1 MIESPENM
9 LHPGPPRH
17 VPLTRKRKRDSNAT
31 EVTTVEIAEEKTA
44 KEAGPSK
51 LPQTQ
56 PERTSP
62 GQAEVNVP
70 ESMPVDGESEGD
82 GQEVETMLRDET
94 TRLRQCAISDPVS
107 ERPPQDGASPLTLTP
122 AADLHLGYPSDDTMD
137 IDSPADV
144 AKMLPDL
151 QGQPT
156 LSSPPP
162 EPIPVAETPNS
173 GTTTTARGSEERG
186 ADAEVPES
194 TDVQPAPTSQGE
206 IALSH
211 FPEYSSEYPT

>member
-1 MIESPENM
+1 M

-31 EVTTVEIAEEKTA
+31 EVTTVEIDEEKA
-44 KEAGPSK
+44 AREAGPSK
-51 LPQTQ
+51 LPQKQ
-56 PERTSP
+56 PERTLP
-62 GQAEVNVP
+62 GQAQINVP
-70 ESMPVDGESEGD
+70 ESIPVDGESEGD

-94 TRLRQCAISDPVS
+94 ARLSQCAISDPDH
-107 ERPPQDGASPLTLTP
+107 ERHPQDGASPPTLTP

-137 IDSPADV
+137 IDTPPDI

-156 LSSPPP
+156 LPSPPP
-162 EPIPVAETPNS
+162 EPIPVDDTPNS
-173 GTTTTARGSEERG
+173 DTTTTARGSEERG

-194 TDVQPAPTSQGE
+194 NGVQPVPTSQGE

-211 FPEYSSEYPT
+211 FAEYSPEYPT